1 LGIPLVSVALTSVF
15 SSSGYFLVTGAN
27 YRPFLV
33 EALVGA
39 VTDVV
44 FSLLLIPRPTLLG
57 AALV

>member
-1 LGIPLVSVALTSVF
+1 VSVALTFVF
-15 SSSGYFLVTGAN
+15 SSSGYYLVTGAN

-33 EALVGA
+33 KALVGA

-57 AALV
+57 ATLV